1 MQNRVCRECGKT
13 FYGANNATR
22 CPVCREKQ
30 TNKRYPPSEVDDL
43 MLDAREAD
51 AAGLSY
57 GNWRAKQLME
67 KQKLRQ
73 QAEENRRRKA
83 ADAGKET
90 NS

>member
-1 MQNRVCRECGKT
+1 
-13 FYGANNATR
+13 
-22 CPVCREKQ
+22 
-30 TNKRYPPSEVDDL
+30 

-83 ADAGKET
+83 ADAGKEEQP
-90 NS
+90 

>member
-1 MQNRVCRECGKT
+1 MRQDVLRGKQCHSLSRLP
-13 FYGANNATR
+13 G
-22 CPVCREKQ
+22 E
-30 TNKRYPPSEVDDL
+30 DDL

-83 ADAGKET
+83 ADAGKEEQP
-90 NS
+90 